1 MLDISYNPRIADK
14 FHEQC
19 VEKYVSLLENINTK
33 NNEGVYNMEKKTMGS
48 FMAALRKANGLT
60 QQQVADKLNVSNKTV
75 SKWECNEGYPEIS
88 MLPVIAELYSVSV
101 DELLRGEKIAK
112 EIDEEKADV
121 KSTERIKFLIEKAI
135 VKFTNNSII
144 SIVLSSVALIMA
156 YIICD
161 IIYNYNVL
169 WFGYAIILI
178 LCAVSIAVTLIAFNN
193 FISGLSS
200 DHISEN
206 ETVEKN
212 IQKCIK
218 YITCIAFLIAVT
230 LEGLLLDILM
240 DAPSFLFV
248 ALPATA
254 VIGCLIA
261 YFVRSFLYKKFDL
274 AEKGLSPEQKYY
286 RKKHIKNTAIIL
298 VIVVLVSFLLPFIFA
313 WHETSTHT
321 IYSYPDG
328 VGYQYDSEEEAERE
342 YYKLKGYVTGEKTLY
357 KITYEDY
364 SDETKEYIL
373 YVVPS
378 GEKFAYDNGVYNLTS
393 TEFKDEE
400 VLYFKTEEEAEK
412 FKDENILDDENEY
425 NASRRNLLFDDETLS
440 VSYQLHNETIFSRVC
455 DNLPVF
461 IIIASCAFIIVFIAS
476 IAVYVKNKNKLK

>member
-1 MLDISYNPRIADK
+1 
-14 FHEQC
+14 
-19 VEKYVSLLENINTK
+19 
-33 NNEGVYNMEKKTMGS
+33 MEKKTMGS

-101 DELLRGEKIAK
+101 DELLRGEKMAK
-112 EIDEEKADV
+112 AFDEEKTDV
-121 KSTERIKFLIEKAI
+121 KSAERIKFLIEKAI
-135 VKFTNNSII
+135 VKFTNNSIV
-144 SIVLSSVALIMA
+144 SIVLSGVALIMA

-178 LCAVSIAVTLIAFNN
+178 LCAVSIAVSLIAFNN
-193 FISGLSS
+193 FISGLR
-200 DHISEN
+200 SEYIT
-206 ETVEKN
+206 EKEIVENN

-218 YITCIAFLIAVT
+218 YITCITFLVVVA
-230 LEGLLLDILM
+230 LEGLILDILM

-248 ALPATA
+248 ALPATS
-254 VIGCLIA
+254 VVGCLIA
-261 YFVRSFLYKKFDL
+261 YFARSFLYKKFAL

-286 RKKHIKNTAIIL
+286 REKHIKTTAIIL
-298 VIVVLVSFLLPFIFA
+298 VIVVLASFLLPFIFA
-313 WHETSTHT
+313 WHETSTHI

-328 VGYQYDSEEEAERE
+328 IGYQYDSEEEAERE
-342 YYKLKGYVTGEKTLY
+342 YYKLKGYVAGEKTLY
-357 KITYEDY
+357 KITDEDY

-373 YVVPS
+373 YIVPS
-378 GEKFAYDNGVYNLTS
+378 GEKFEYDNGVYNLTS
-393 TEFKDEE
+393 TEFKNEE
-400 VLYFKTEEEAEK
+400 ALYFKTEEEAEK

-425 NASRRNLLFDDETLS
+425 NAAQRNLLFDDETLS

-455 DNLPVF
+455 DTLPVF
-461 IIIASCAFIIVFIAS
+461 IIIASCAFIIVFIVSVAIYFKKKKS
-476 IAVYVKNKNKLK
+476 LN